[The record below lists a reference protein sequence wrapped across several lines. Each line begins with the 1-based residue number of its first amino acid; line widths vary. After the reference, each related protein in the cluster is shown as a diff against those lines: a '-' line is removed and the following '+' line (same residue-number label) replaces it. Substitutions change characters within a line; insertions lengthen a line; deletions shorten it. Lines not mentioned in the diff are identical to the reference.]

1 MDKEM
6 MKELL
11 EAIAQGMENWSD
23 GTNDPGDMVILYE
36 AAKRIEELADP
47 KIDEVLADNDW
58 LPDALGYGAMILRA
72 VILRLA

>member
-36 AAKRIEELADP
+36 AAKKVEELADP
-47 KIDEVLADNDW
+47 KIDELLADNDW
-58 LPDALGYGAMILRA
+58 LPEALGYGAMILRV
-72 VILRLA
+72 VIGRLS